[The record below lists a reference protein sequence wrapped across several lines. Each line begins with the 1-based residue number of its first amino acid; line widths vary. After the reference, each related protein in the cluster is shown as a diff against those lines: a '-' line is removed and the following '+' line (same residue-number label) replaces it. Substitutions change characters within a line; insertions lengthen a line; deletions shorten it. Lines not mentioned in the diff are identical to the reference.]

1 MKLRNYPTPNPQV
14 PNSHSRFATGT
25 TTIEDHGKKVTVDV
39 LQAVQAKCP
48 VSNFEF
54 DKVTGTGKFVQE
66 TENGVPKTRLD
77 KVLFPYIP
85 TPDLIEL
92 VRIAQILQRPILI
105 KGEPG
110 SGKTQLA
117 KSVAYEWY
125 GDEYKDHFFEWPIK
139 SMSKA
144 VDGLYTFD
152 HVARLRDSYG
162 GRNTRSNGTGSS
174 GSKAEAEKE
183 DKTIYREF
191 GPLGKAFLTST
202 EEKPSIL
209 LIDEIDKA
217 DIDFPNDLLLELDE
231 RRFKIPDAETGEVIA
246 ARYPP
251 LIFITSN
258 DERELPEAF
267 LRRCL
272 FLYIKFPN
280 ESTLMRIID
289 AHIPGMVDTYK
300 GFVEKAIARFI
311 KLRDEI
317 LKDPGDNKRVSTSE
331 LLDWLRTYHHDLQ
344 QGRTLEVNTNGT
356 PEIKRIDEVDLTN
369 LPLFY
374 QALLKT
380 YQSVNRRQVA
390 IDTAQKKQS

>member
-1 MKLRNYPTPNPQV
+1 MKIRSYPTPNPLV
-14 PNSHSRFATGT
+14 PNSRSRFATGT
-25 TTIEDHGKKVTVDV
+25 TTIKENGKETSVDI
-39 LQAVQAKCP
+39 LNAVQAKCP
-48 VSNFEF
+48 VSRFAF
-54 DKVTGTGKFVQE
+54 DKVTGTGTFQHELV
-66 TENGVPKTRLD
+66 NGVPRTQPDRL
-77 KVLFPYIP
+77 LFPYIP
-85 TPDLIEL
+85 TADLIEL

-152 HVARLRDSYG
+152 HVARLRDSY
-162 GRNTRSNGTGSS
+162 RERSAGDNGTPISS
-174 GSKAEAEKE
+174 SESAAQE
-183 DKTIYREF
+183 DKTIYRQF

-202 EEKPSIL
+202 EENPSIL

-231 RRFKIPDAETGEVIA
+231 RRFKIPDSETGEVIA

-272 FLYIKFPN
+272 FLYIKFPD
-280 ESTLMRIID
+280 EPTLLRIID

-300 GFVEKAIARFI
+300 EFVGKAITRFV

-344 QGRTLEVNTNGT
+344 EGRSLEVSVNGKS
-356 PEIKRIDEVDLTN
+356 EMKRIDEVDLTN

>member
-1 MKLRNYPTPNPQV
+1 MKIRSYPTPNPLV
-14 PNSHSRFATGT
+14 PNSRSRFATGT
-25 TTIEDHGKKVTVDV
+25 TTIKNNGKSITVDV

-54 DKVTGTGKFVQE
+54 DKDTGTGKFVQE
-66 TENGVPKTRLD
+66 IVNGVPKVRLD

-85 TPDLIEL
+85 TSDLIEL

-152 HVARLRDSYG
+152 HVARLRDSYRG
-162 GRNTRSNGTGSS
+162 SPNGNGQHDSN
-174 GSKAEAEKE
+174 KVIE

-202 EEKPSIL
+202 EDSPSIL

-231 RRFKIPDAETGEVIA
+231 RRFKIPDSETGEVIA

-272 FLYIKFPN
+272 FLYIKFPD
-280 ESTLMRIID
+280 ESTLLRIID

-300 GFVEKAIARFI
+300 DFVGKAITRFV

-344 QGRTLEVNTNGT
+344 QGRTIEINSNGKAET
-356 PEIKRIDEVDLTN
+356 KRIDEVDLTN
-369 LPLFY
+369 LPFFY

-390 IDTAQKKQS
+390 IDTTQKKPS